1 MGINA
6 VAPPSRTANKSRV
19 IVARITFLLNTN
31 RSPAMRIFQVLVSFW
46 SLFSVVRRISRT
58 RRKNANA
65 QPAPSRYTNE
75 NPTYATKNP
84 LRAGPTTDPIWK
96 TLLFQ
101 VTAFANASRGTRVGK
116 NELRAAQLNVRTAAP
131 MKRSRSDASSK

>member
-1 MGINA
+1 M
-6 VAPPSRTANKSRV
+6 
-19 IVARITFLLNTN
+19 TFLLNTN
-31 RSPAMRIFQVLVSFW
+31 RSPAIRLFHVLASLW
-46 SLFSVVRRISRT
+46 SLFCALRRMSRT
-58 RRKNANA
+58 RRKNENEQRA
-65 QPAPSRYTNE
+65 SRTYTNE

-116 NELRAAQLNVRTAAP
+116 NELRAAQLNVRTDAP
-131 MKRSRSDASSK
+131 MNKSR